1 LSEINYKKIFID
13 IFLLLVFS
21 NSSHKIRLYDI
32 IRKSMNKNTDTILLE
47 VRPHKYV
54 HSTTISPF
62 NRHLKSTKDVE
73 INLKPRDSWDSGE
86 DQYFKWAS
94 LNRRPME
101 SLAG

>member
-1 LSEINYKKIFID
+1 
-13 IFLLLVFS
+13 
-21 NSSHKIRLYDI
+21 
-32 IRKSMNKNTDTILLE
+32 MNKNTDTILLE

-73 INLKPRDSWDSGE
+73 INVKPRDSWDSGE

-101 SLAG
+101 SLFGRKRVAAAIASRSIGSRVNDDKRLSGLVD